1 MLNQLLGER
10 SPDRRQA
17 LGTNSGVICRRSNQC
32 QGTTGHNQINAHATA
47 THLGDRY
54 EAEAIHQVFGCVPVS
69 SLKGHLGH
77 SFAPCGT
84 MESIATLAMLR
95 SGTFW
100 PTLNCKTPDPELPKL
115 DYLMDPRSLECP
127 VAMSNS
133 FAMGGF
139 NVALVLSA

>member
-1 MLNQLLGER
+1 MR
-10 SPDRRQA
+10 AA
-17 LGTNSGVICRRSNQC
+17 LKDAGVLASDV
-32 QGTTGHNQINAHATA
+32 GYVNAHATA
-47 THLGDRY
+47 TQLGDRY

-95 SGTFW
+95 SGSFW
-100 PTLNCKTPDPELPKL
+100 PTLNCTRPDPALPGL
-115 DYLMDPRSLECP
+115 DYLVEERSLSCSI
-127 VAMSNS
+127 AMSNN